1 MIKDELANRNCVPCE
16 GGVPP
21 LAPETVAKM
30 IAALDGWQLDGGT
43 AIRRRFTFKGF
54 AKAVELANLAAWLGN
69 RQGHHP
75 DITFGWGYCEV
86 RFTTH
91 TAGGLTEN
99 DFICAARLDALL
111 A

>member
-1 MIKDELANRNCVPCE
+1 MNQGDLASRNCTACE

-21 LAPETVAKM
+21 LDAQTVARM
-30 IAALDGWQLDGGT
+30 LAELDDWQLEDGT
-43 AIRRRFTFKGF
+43 AIRRRFEFKGF
-54 AKAVELANLAAWLGN
+54 AKAVEMANLAAWLGN

-75 DITFGWGYCEV
+75 DVTFGWGYCEV

-91 TAGGLTEN
+91 AAGGLIEN
-99 DFICAARLDALL
+99 DFICAARLNALL